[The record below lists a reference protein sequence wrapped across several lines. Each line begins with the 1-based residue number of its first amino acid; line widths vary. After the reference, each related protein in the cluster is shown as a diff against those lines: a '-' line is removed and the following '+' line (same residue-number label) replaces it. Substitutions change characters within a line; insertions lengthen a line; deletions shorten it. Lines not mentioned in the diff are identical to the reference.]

1 MAFSRASMSKDSF
14 ASLMASGSAAVTD
27 RARKR
32 LDRGQVMDV
41 TVLQVSGEFVY
52 VDVGTAGDGKIPA
65 SELTDE
71 NGKLRV
77 KPGDT
82 VRASVVEAHT
92 VGAVLRALQSA
103 QGKEVPKPDEVLQ
116 GKVTRVENY
125 GVFVNTPKGDGLVP
139 VRELGLAPGA
149 DLRKGFPLG
158 KELTVV
164 VMDVDDRGRIR
175 FSAKEVTRVEEQ
187 KNFREFNEAASDAD
201 EPAAAG
207 PAAAG
212 KPKPKPD
219 RGPRNFGSLGD
230 VFADKLK
237 NVATTPAKPGPA
249 KPGRK

>member
-1 MAFSRASMSKDSF
+1 MSKDSF
-14 ASLMASGSAAVTD
+14 ASLMANDSAAVAE

-32 LDRGQVMDV
+32 LERGQVLDV

-65 SELTDE
+65 VELSDE

-82 VRASVVEAHT
+82 VRASVLEART

-103 QGKEVPKPDEVLQ
+103 QGKEIPKPDEVLE

-125 GVFVNTPKGDGLVP
+125 GVFVSTAKGDGLVP
-139 VRELGLAPGA
+139 VRELGMAPGA
-149 DLRKGFPLG
+149 DLRKAFPIG

-164 VMDVDDRGRIR
+164 VLDVDDRGRIR
-175 FSAKEVTRVEEQ
+175 FSAKEVTRVQEQ
-187 KNFREFNEAASDAD
+187 KNFREFTEGSSVEQADAASTA
-201 EPAAAG
+201 PAGGA
-207 PAAAG
+207 
-212 KPKPKPD
+212 KPKPKPE
-219 RGPRNFGSLGD
+219 RSPRNFGSLGD

-237 NVATTPAKPGPA
+237 QLTATSNK
-249 KPGRK
+249 RK

>member
-1 MAFSRASMSKDSF
+1 MSKDSF
-14 ASLMASGSAAVTD
+14 ASLMAAGSASVSD

-32 LDRGQVMDV
+32 LDRGQVLDV
-41 TVLQVSGEFVY
+41 TVIQVSNEFVY
-52 VDVGTAGDGKIPA
+52 VDVGTPGDGKIPVA
-65 SELTDE
+65 ELSDE

-82 VRASVVEAHT
+82 IRASVIEAHMT
-92 VGAVLRALQSA
+92 GSVLRALQTA
-103 QGKEVPKPDEVLQ
+103 QGKDVPKPDEVLP

-125 GVFVNTPKGDGLVP
+125 GVFVNTAKGDGLVP

-149 DLRKGFPLG
+149 DLRKNFPIG

-187 KNFREFNEAASDAD
+187 KNFREFTEGGAGEDGEQAA
-201 EPAAAG
+201 PAAA
-207 PAAAG
+207 AAG
-212 KPKPKPD
+212 NKPKPRVD

-237 NVATTPAKPGPA
+237 NVATKSPTPTTK
-249 KPGRK
+249 RR

>member
-1 MAFSRASMSKDSF
+1 MSKDSF
-14 ASLMASGSAAVTD
+14 ASLMQNGSASVAD

-32 LDRGQVMDV
+32 LDRGQVVDG
-41 TVLQVSGEFVY
+41 TVIQVSSEFVY
-52 VDVGTAGDGKIPA
+52 VDVGTPGDGKIPVA
-65 SELTDE
+65 ELSDE

-77 KPGDT
+77 KLGDT
-82 VRASVVEAHT
+82 VRASVIEAHMT
-92 VGAVLRALQSA
+92 GSLLRALQSA
-103 QGKEVPKPDEVLQ
+103 QGKDVPKPDEVLE

-125 GVFVNTPKGDGLVP
+125 GVFVNTAKGDGLVP

-149 DLRKGFPLG
+149 DLRKAFPLG

-187 KNFREFNEAASDAD
+187 KNFREFTEGGTEEGAEAEAPAD
-201 EPAAAG
+201 KRGAG
-207 PAAAG
+207 S
-212 KPKPKPD
+212 KPKPRPD

-237 NVATTPAKPGPA
+237 NVTTTQNK
-249 KPGRK
+249 RK

>member
-1 MAFSRASMSKDSF
+1 MSKDSF
-14 ASLMASGSAAVTD
+14 ASLMATGSASVSD

-32 LDRGQVMDV
+32 LDRGQVVDG
-41 TVLQVSGEFVY
+41 TVIQLSSEFVY
-52 VDVGTAGDGKIPA
+52 LDVGTPGDGKIPVG
-65 SELTDE
+65 ELTDE

-77 KPGDT
+77 KVGDT
-82 VRASVVEAHT
+82 VRASVIEAHIT
-92 VGAVLRALQSA
+92 GSVLRALQSA
-103 QGKEVPKPDEVLQ
+103 HGKDVPKPDEVLD

-125 GVFVNTPKGDGLVP
+125 GIFVNTAKGDGLVP

-149 DLRKGFPLG
+149 DLRKAFPLG

-187 KNFREFNEAASDAD
+187 KNFREFNESGTEETEAA
-201 EPAAAG
+201 PATTG
-207 PAAAG
+207 QSKPA
-212 KPKPKPD
+212 PRPD

-237 NVATTPAKPGPA
+237 NIATKSPAAPAK
-249 KPGRK
+249 RK

>member
-1 MAFSRASMSKDSF
+1 MSKDSF
-14 ASLMASGSAAVTD
+14 ASLMATGSASVSD

-32 LDRGQVMDV
+32 LDRGQVVDV
-41 TVLQVSGEFVY
+41 TVIQVSSEFVY
-52 VDVGTAGDGKIPA
+52 VDVGTPGDGKIPA

-82 VRASVVEAHT
+82 IRASVIEAHMT
-92 VGAVLRALQSA
+92 GSVLRALQTA
-103 QGKEVPKPDEVLQ
+103 QGKDVPKPDEVLE

-125 GVFVNTPKGDGLVP
+125 GVFVNTAKGDGLVP

-149 DLRKGFPLG
+149 DLRKAFPLG

-187 KNFREFNEAASDAD
+187 KNFREFTEGGVPEENAEAAA
-201 EPAAAG
+201 PAASSTSN
-207 PAAAG
+207 
-212 KPKPKPD
+212 KPKPKFD

-237 NVATTPAKPGPA
+237 NVTTKSPAPA
-249 KPGRK
+249 PNKRR

>member
-1 MAFSRASMSKDSF
+1 MTKDSF
-14 ASLMASGSAAVTD
+14 ASLMASDSAAVAD

-32 LDRGQVMDV
+32 LERGQVLDV

-52 VDVGTAGDGKIPA
+52 VDVGTSGDGKIPA
-65 SELTDE
+65 AELSDE

-82 VRASVVEAHT
+82 VRASVVEART

-103 QGKEVPKPDEVLQ
+103 QGKEIPKPDEVLE

-125 GVFVNTPKGDGLVP
+125 GVFLTTPKGDGLVP
-139 VRELGLAPGA
+139 VRELGMAPGA
-149 DLRKGFPLG
+149 DLRKAFPIG

-175 FSAKEVTRVEEQ
+175 FSAKEVQRVQEQ
-187 KNFREFNEAASDAD
+187 KNFREFTEGASGEPDEPVAEAAPKS
-201 EPAAAG
+201 
-207 PAAAG
+207 G

-237 NVATTPAKPGPA
+237 NVTTTPKKG
-249 KPGRK
+249 K

>member
-1 MAFSRASMSKDSF
+1 VAFSRAPMSKDSF
-14 ASLMASGSAAVTD
+14 ASLMANGSASVSD

-32 LDRGQVMDV
+32 LDRGQVLDG
-41 TVLQVSGEFVY
+41 TVIQVSSEFVY
-52 VDVGTAGDGKIPA
+52 VDVGTPGDGKIPVA
-65 SELTDE
+65 ELSDE

-82 VRASVVEAHT
+82 VRASVVEAHMT
-92 VGAVLRALQSA
+92 GSLLRALQSA
-103 QGKEVPKPDEVLQ
+103 QGKDVPKPDEVLD

-125 GVFVNTPKGDGLVP
+125 GVFVNTAKGDGLVP

-149 DLRKGFPLG
+149 DLRKAFPIG
-158 KELTVV
+158 QPLTVV

-187 KNFREFNEAASDAD
+187 KNFREFTEGASGESAEVAA
-201 EPAAAG
+201 PAAG
-207 PAAAG
+207 AAKA
-212 KPKPKPD
+212 KPRPD

-237 NVATTPAKPGPA
+237 NVTTTPNK
-249 KPGRK
+249 RK

>member
-1 MAFSRASMSKDSF
+1 MSKDSF
-14 ASLMASGSAAVTD
+14 ASLMANGSASVAD

-41 TVLQVSGEFVY
+41 TVIAVSNEWVY

-65 SELTDE
+65 PELQDE

-77 KPGDT
+77 KAGDT
-82 VRASVVEAHT
+82 VRASVVEART

-103 QGKEVPKPDEVLQ
+103 QGKEIPKPDEVLE

-125 GVFVNTPKGDGLVP
+125 GVFVSTAKGDGLVP

-149 DLRKGFPLG
+149 DLRKAFPIG

-187 KNFREFNEAASDAD
+187 KNFREFTEGSAD
-201 EPAAAG
+201 EGDAEAGAEQKPQAGAA
-207 PAAAG
+207 
-212 KPKPKPD
+212 KPKPKAD

-237 NVATTPAKPGPA
+237 NIATKQPSGAPG
-249 KPGRK
+249 KRK

>member
-1 MAFSRASMSKDSF
+1 MSKDSF
-14 ASLMASGSAAVTD
+14 ASLMATGSASVSD

-32 LDRGQVMDV
+32 LDRGQVLDV
-41 TVLQVSGEFVY
+41 TVIQVSSEFVY
-52 VDVGTAGDGKIPA
+52 VDVGMAGDGKIPA
-65 SELTDE
+65 QELMDE

-82 VRASVVEAHT
+82 VRASVIEAHMA
-92 VGAVLRALQSA
+92 GSVLRALQTA
-103 QGKEVPKPDEVLQ
+103 HGKDVPKPDEVLE

-125 GVFVNTPKGDGLVP
+125 GVFVSTAKGDGLVP

-149 DLRKGFPLG
+149 DLRKAFPLG
-158 KELTVV
+158 RELTVV

-187 KNFREFNEAASDAD
+187 KNFREFTEGGPEETAEAAA
-201 EPAAAG
+201 PAAGA
-207 PAAAG
+207 
-212 KPKPKPD
+212 KPKPKTD

-237 NVATTPAKPGPA
+237 NVKTKAPATSPGVP
-249 KPGRK
+249 KRR

>member
-1 MAFSRASMSKDSF
+1 MSKDSF
-14 ASLMASGSAAVTD
+14 ASLMASDSASVAD

-32 LDRGQVMDV
+32 LERGQVLDV

-65 SELTDE
+65 IELSDE
-71 NGKLRV
+71 DGKLRV

-82 VRASVVEAHT
+82 VRASVVEAHK

-103 QGKEVPKPDEVLQ
+103 QGKEIPKPDEVLE

-125 GVFVNTPKGDGLVP
+125 GVFVTTAKGDGLVP

-149 DLRKGFPLG
+149 DLRKAFPMG

-164 VMDVDDRGRIR
+164 VTDVDDRGRIR
-175 FSAKEVTRVEEQ
+175 FSAKEVQRVQEQ
-187 KNFREFNEAASDAD
+187 KNFREFTEGASPEGGDSPA
-201 EPAAAG
+201 EPAA
-207 PAAAG
+207 PTG

-219 RGPRNFGSLGD
+219 RSPRNFGSLGD

-237 NVATTPAKPGPA
+237 NITTTPQ

>member
-1 MAFSRASMSKDSF
+1 MSKDSF
-14 ASLMASGSAAVTD
+14 ASLMATGSASVSD

-32 LDRGQVMDV
+32 LERGQVLDV
-41 TVLQVSGEFVY
+41 TVIQVSSEWVY
-52 VDVGTAGDGKIPA
+52 VDVGTPGDGKIPA
-65 SELTDE
+65 PELSDE

-82 VRASVVEAHT
+82 VRASVIEART

-103 QGKEVPKPDEVLQ
+103 QGKDVPKPDEVLE

-149 DLRKGFPLG
+149 DLRKAFPIG

-187 KNFREFNEAASDAD
+187 KNFREFTEGGTEAAEAA
-201 EPAAAG
+201 PPAGAAA
-207 PAAAG
+207 
-212 KPKPKPD
+212 KPKPKVD

-230 VFADKLK
+230 VFADKLR
-237 NVATTPAKPGPA
+237 NVATKPAATPPNK
-249 KPGRK
+249 RK

>member
-1 MAFSRASMSKDSF
+1 MSKDSF
-14 ASLMASGSAAVTD
+14 ASLMANGSASVAD

-41 TVLQVSGEFVY
+41 TVIAVSNEWVY

-65 SELTDE
+65 PELQDE

-82 VRASVVEAHT
+82 VRASVVEART

-103 QGKEVPKPDEVLQ
+103 QGKDIPKPDEVLE

-125 GVFVNTPKGDGLVP
+125 GVFVSTAKGDGLVP

-149 DLRKGFPLG
+149 DLRKAFPIG

-187 KNFREFNEAASDAD
+187 KNFREFTEGGTADDASADA
-201 EPAAAG
+201 EKPAAG
-207 PAAAG
+207 TS
-212 KPKPKPD
+212 KPKPKAD

-237 NVATTPAKPGPA
+237 NVATKQPAAPNK
-249 KPGRK
+249 RK

>member
-1 MAFSRASMSKDSF
+1 MSKDSF
-14 ASLMASGSAAVTD
+14 ASLMANGSASVSD

-32 LDRGQVMDV
+32 LERGQVLDV
-41 TVLQVSGEFVY
+41 TVIQVSSEWVY
-52 VDVGTAGDGKIPA
+52 VDVGTPGDGKIPA
-65 SELTDE
+65 SELSDE

-82 VRASVVEAHT
+82 VRASVVEART

-103 QGKEVPKPDEVLQ
+103 QGKDVPKPDEVLE

-149 DLRKGFPLG
+149 DLRKAFPIG
-158 KELTVV
+158 KDLTVV

-187 KNFREFNEAASDAD
+187 KNFREFTEGASEPEGEAAASG
-201 EPAAAG
+201 AAA
-207 PAAAG
+207 ASNN
-212 KPKPKPD
+212 KPKPRVD
-219 RGPRNFGSLGD
+219 RGPRNFGSFGD
-230 VFADKLK
+230 VFAEKLRG
-237 NVATTPAKPGPA
+237 VTTKPAAPAPG
-249 KPGRK
+249 KRK

>member
-1 MAFSRASMSKDSF
+1 MRA
-14 ASLMASGSAAVTD
+14 LTCCAAPQTD
-27 RARKR
+27 CVIEAR
-32 LDRGQVMDV
+32 
-41 TVLQVSGEFVY
+41 
-52 VDVGTAGDGKIPA
+52 
-65 SELTDE
+65 
-71 NGKLRV
+71 
-77 KPGDT
+77 
-82 VRASVVEAHT
+82 T

-103 QGKEVPKPDEVLQ
+103 QGKDIPKPDEVLE

-125 GVFVNTPKGDGLVP
+125 GVFVSTAKGDGLVP

-149 DLRKGFPLG
+149 DLRKAFPIG

-187 KNFREFNEAASDAD
+187 KNFREFTEGAATEGEAEQKPETGA
-201 EPAAAG
+201 PA
-207 PAAAG
+207 

-237 NVATTPAKPGPA
+237 NVATKQPTGAPNR
-249 KPGRK
+249 RK